1 MKFTKEDAVKELTAK
16 ITPKVKE
23 INKWERTIK
32 ENVETLC
39 TLLGDDSEIELDDF
53 ISKAIPLFDTTAGFI
68 RKENAD
74 FAKSS
79 EDKYKNADAVSKEPK
94 KQEPTSELEMLKQ
107 QMEALTNKL
116 NSYETEKKNAS
127 FKQTFLAKMKEKG
140 INEDWTNKLLEKIK
154 FDENVDIDS
163 EVSDLASLYNKQNA
177 DTPPNITPKKSET
190 SRQKTEDKFN
200 KVLEAYNLA
209 HPNTNDV

>member
-74 FAKSS
+74 LAKSL

-94 KQEPTSELEMLKQ
+94 KQEPTNELEMLKQ

-127 FKQTFLAKMKEKG
+127 F
-140 INEDWTNKLLEKIK
+140 
-154 FDENVDIDS
+154 
-163 EVSDLASLYNKQNA
+163 
-177 DTPPNITPKKSET
+177 
-190 SRQKTEDKFN
+190 
-200 KVLEAYNLA
+200 
-209 HPNTNDV
+209 

>member
-74 FAKSS
+74 LAKSL
-79 EDKYKNADAVSKEPK
+79 EDKYKNADAVNKEPK

-177 DTPPNITPKKSET
+177 DTPKKSET